1 MSQPRLNS
9 LSLDFWAKIDEQVE
23 LLTGIVARLP
33 QGHLEWVPPMP
44 ETEAPAPK
52 CLGQVLGHLLQC
64 LAGVL
69 AVLHAAHPERLSGL
83 MELKRLPVNHLCTE
97 SEALER
103 IAQYRRHI
111 REGFEVLEDE
121 DLYRKTP
128 TVFVRDGESL
138 FTLLLGNFEHIVN
151 HKHEVF
157 VYAKRLGVP
166 LVSRDLYR
174 FRTELAANRPA
185 VAAAAREA

>member
-9 LSLDFWAKIDEQVE
+9 LSRDFWAKIDEQVE
-23 LLTGIVARLP
+23 LLAGIISRLP
-33 QGHLEWVPPMP
+33 QGHLEWAPPMP
-44 ETEAPAPK
+44 ETAAPAPK

-69 AVLHAAHPERLSGL
+69 AVLHAAHPERLAGL
-83 MELKRLPVNHLCTE
+83 MELRRLPVNHLCTE

-103 IAQYRRHI
+103 IDQYRQHI
-111 REGFEVLEDE
+111 REGFEIFEDG
-121 DLYRKTP
+121 DFSRRLP
-128 TVFVRDGESL
+128 TVFVQEGESL
-138 FTLLLGNFEHIVN
+138 LTLLLGNFEHIVN
-151 HKHEVF
+151 HKHEIF

-174 FRTELAANRPA
+174 FRTELAGKRPA
-185 VAAAAREA
+185 AAAAARES